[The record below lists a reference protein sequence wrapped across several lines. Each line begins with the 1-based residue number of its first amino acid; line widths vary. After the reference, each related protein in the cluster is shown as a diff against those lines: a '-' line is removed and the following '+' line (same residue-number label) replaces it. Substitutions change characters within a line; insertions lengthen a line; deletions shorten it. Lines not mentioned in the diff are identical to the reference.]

1 METSRVVRWGAV
13 AALMAAPCAA
23 ANADKLS
30 IIEVAAP
37 AINCVFSPLCSI
49 LPTDST
55 APIPLNFTAGSPF
68 LQTRTFFGI
77 AGTPGGGHTG
87 YEYRV
92 DLRSAA
98 GNVGC
103 LLGLVVNFG
112 PIVRLPYRPGQV
124 GDIYVIAQG
133 GLGTVGLK
141 SAEQD
146 GGVITFEFAKPMC
159 VGINSGAGESSFFF
173 GLASNRPPHGI
184 AAGMFG
190 FGNPPFISLGARAPS
205 F

>member
-1 METSRVVRWGAV
+1 MEISRLVRWGAA

-23 ANADKLS
+23 ANADKLK
-30 IIEVAAP
+30 IVEVAAP
-37 AINCVFSPLCSI
+37 AINCVFSPLCAI
-49 LPTDST
+49 NLPTDST
-55 APIPLNFTAGSPF
+55 AAIPLNFTGGTAF

-77 AGTPGGGHTG
+77 AGTPGGGHTA

-92 DLRSAA
+92 DLRSAE
-98 GNVGC
+98 GDINC

-112 PIVRLPYRPGQV
+112 PIVKLPYRPGQV

-146 GGVITFEFAKPMC
+146 GSVVIFEFARPMC
-159 VGINSGAGESSFFF
+159 VVQSTFSF
-173 GLASNRPPHGI
+173 GLASNTPPRGI

-190 FGNPPFISLGARAPS
+190 FGSPPFVSLGARAPS